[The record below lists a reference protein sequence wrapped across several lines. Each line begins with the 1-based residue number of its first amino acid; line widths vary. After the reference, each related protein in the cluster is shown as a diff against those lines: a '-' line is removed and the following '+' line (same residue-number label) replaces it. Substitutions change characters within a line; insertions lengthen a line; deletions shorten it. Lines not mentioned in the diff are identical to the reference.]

1 MKTIMLI
8 IVLIFSL
15 ILNISL
21 VKGYQKLETQ
31 LEFYTTNENVNFIWI
46 NKYSKLNYHK
56 NSIN

>member
-46 NKYSKLNYHK
+46 NKYSKLNCHK